1 MISLI
6 LGLVC
11 ALVALSF
18 LSLLKTY
25 QHIPAREVK
34 RMARAG
40 DTTASVLY
48 RPIAYGASLP
58 LVLWV
63 VVGVTAALS
72 LLLFANALPF
82 WLALLVAVVVI
93 WGGFAWIP
101 TSDLSNFGVFMAKK
115 VAGPLAWLLERINPI
130 SSRIANFIRSHRPIV
145 VHTGLYQKSDLVEL
159 LQLQKDQP
167 DSRIATG
174 EIDMLSHALSFGDK
188 LVSDIL
194 IPKRVVDEVS
204 ADEAIGPILTDELHK
219 SGHSRFPVYE
229 GKKDNIVGI
238 LYLRDLILNKK
249 TGTVRSVMK
258 GHLTYVHED
267 FTLYQTLE
275 AFIKTK
281 QHLFLVVNKFEEFV
295 GIITIEDVIE
305 QMVGKVIVDEFDNY
319 DDLRAVATKAA
330 KKDHVKHVEV
340 EEIEPETES
349 EPTPEDKEV
358 VE

>member
-25 QHIPAREVK
+25 QHIPAKEVK
-34 RMARAG
+34 RMARSG
-40 DTTASVLY
+40 DATASVLY

-58 LVLWV
+58 LVLWL
-63 VVGVTAALS
+63 VVGVSFALS
-72 LLLFANALPF
+72 LLLFANSLPF
-82 WLALLVAVVVI
+82 WLALLVAVFVI
-93 WGGFAWIP
+93 WAGFAWIP
-101 TSDLSNFGVFMAKK
+101 SSDLSNVGVYMAKRL
-115 VAGPLAWLLERINPI
+115 AGPLTWLLERIHPLT
-130 SSRIANFIRSHRPIV
+130 SRIAAFTRNHRRIV
-145 VHTGLYQKSDLVEL
+145 IHTGLYEKSDLVEL
-159 LQLQKDQP
+159 LEAQKDQP
-167 DSRIATG
+167 DSRITAG
-174 EIDMLSHALSFGDK
+174 EVELLINALSFGDK
-188 LVSDIL
+188 LVENVL

-219 SGHSRFPVYE
+219 TGHSRFPVYD

-238 LYLRDLILNKK
+238 LYLHDLILNKK
-249 TGTVRSVMK
+249 TGSVRNVMK
-258 GHLTYVHED
+258 TNLTYVHEN

-305 QMVGKVIVDEFDNY
+305 QMTGKLIVDEFDNY
-319 DDLRAVATKAA
+319 DDLRAVAA
-330 KKDHVKHVEV
+330 KSAQKDHVKHVEV
-340 EEIEPETES
+340 ET
-349 EPTPEDKEV
+349 EPTPEAQEV